1 MALDAPYITADDLR
15 DYLTVTKER
24 PTETVELES
33 AVDSIS
39 REIER
44 HCGRQ
49 FNQAGTT
56 SARMYVPDSATWTY
70 VDDFHT
76 TTGLVVE
83 VDLAG
88 NDTWTTWAAD
98 DYQLEP
104 LNGIVEG
111 QSGWPYYK
119 LRALSRSFPVCRSG
133 RATVRVTA
141 DWGWAAVPDPVVQA
155 AKILAAETFTL
166 RTAPLGVAGV
176 DDYGIVRVRDSRMAA
191 AKLSKY
197 VKRRLLVG

>member
-1 MALDAPYITADDLR
+1 MALGDPYITADGLR

-24 PTETVELES
+24 PTESAELAS
-33 AVDSIS
+33 AADSIS

-49 FNQAGTT
+49 FNRAGATA
-56 SARMYVPDSATWTY
+56 ARVYTPDFATWTY

-83 VDLAG
+83 VDRAG
-88 NDTWTTWAAD
+88 DGTWTVWDTG

-104 LNGIVEG
+104 LGGVVEG
-111 QSGWPYYK
+111 QSGWPFYK
-119 LRALSRSFPVCRSG
+119 IRALTRPFPVSRSR

-191 AKLSKY
+191 AKLAKY
-197 VKRRLLVG
+197 VKHRLLVG